1 MLAEYI
7 FRSGVPSSN
16 LYHVALNVLS
26 IIHTSTVRQ
35 MRDIP
40 STMFWAAER
49 MFGMIYCWYFFVLM
63 LRFRPCWQV
72 VL

>member
-7 FRSGVPSSN
+7 FRSGVPTTD

-35 MRDIP
+35 MRDIA
-40 STMFWAAER
+40 STVFWAAER
-49 MFGMIYCWYFFVLM
+49 MFGKI
-63 LRFRPCWQV
+63 
-72 VL
+72 